1 MDMSQKTF
9 FINSLASDSMSIRR
23 PRRMHGSVVPVSG
36 WRRWGYSCQFKDTP
50 RRLNGTCFLN
60 RQALIT
66 NHMSCR
72 RNSQVSTLL
81 HVDSSPLYGRSVS
94 RELSAAFVTQW
105 KASHP
110 DGEVIDRDLNATAMP
125 PINAEWV
132 GAAYTPEQARTPQQK
147 ELLSLSD
154 SLLAEL
160 EQADEYVIGVPM
172 HNFGVPSVLKL
183 WIDQIARVGRTFSYS
198 EKGPKGL
205 IAGKK
210 ATFIIATGG
219 IYDAQT
225 RMASFNFVEPYL
237 RSVFGFLGVTDA
249 TFLTAGGTSAL
260 NQGKDRN
267 TFLAPHLQAVQTHA
281 QTI

>member
-1 MDMSQKTF
+1 M
-9 FINSLASDSMSIRR
+9 
-23 PRRMHGSVVPVSG
+23 
-36 WRRWGYSCQFKDTP
+36 
-50 RRLNGTCFLN
+50 
-60 RQALIT
+60 
-66 NHMSCR
+66 
-72 RNSQVSTLL
+72 STLL
-81 HVDSSPLYGRSVS
+81 HIDTSPLYGRSVS
-94 RELSAAFVTQW
+94 RELTAAFVTQW

-110 DGEVIDRDLNATAMP
+110 DGRVVDRDLNATAMP
-125 PINAEWV
+125 PIHAEWV
-132 GAAYTPEQARTPQQK
+132 GAVYTPEEARTPRQK

-198 EKGPKGL
+198 EKGPKG
-205 IAGKK
+205 
-210 ATFIIATGG
+210 TFIIATGG

-225 RMASFNFVEPYL
+225 KMASFNFVEPYL

-281 QTI
+281 QTF